1 MKHIILTL
9 FLLITF
15 SVLPSSNIF
24 ATAAAPS
31 TQNTSLTSSTISE
44 QFEGKKGGFI
54 QKMMAKRFAKK
65 MAKAFEGAGS
75 DDGKMV
81 AILAYLTIIGFIIA
95 LVLHMGDKKSSLG
108 GYHLAQVLGLICM
121 GVIVVILSII
131 PILGWLIGIVVGI
144 LMLINWIVGLINA
157 IGEQEK
163 PMPIFGKLFDRTF
176 RSLFE

>member
-9 FLLITF
+9 FLLISF
-15 SVLPSSNIF
+15 SVLPSASIF
-24 ATAAAPS
+24 ATAAATS
-31 TQNTSLTSSTISE
+31 TQNTSITSSTISE

-65 MAKAFEGAGS
+65 MAKAFDGAGS

-81 AILAYLTIIGFIIA
+81 AILAYLTIIGFVIA

-121 GVIVVILSII
+121 GVVLAVFALL
-131 PILGWLIGIVVGI
+131 PILNLILVPVVGI

-157 IGEQEK
+157 IGEKEK